1 MTETGQQPAAAT
13 SGNRSVSRAVQVLRA
28 VAGSPVPLNVSEV
41 SREIGLPRATTFR
54 LLLTLEEEGFVDRQG
69 NTYSLGWD
77 LARIARDVDPTI
89 GLANRARPFVASL
102 ADQLGETVTLSLR
115 QGRHDLEIVLQ
126 ESPRT
131 FAVTISDLT
140 GLKWPLHASATGKL
154 LLAQLEPHQVRQVTG
169 DTLERVTARTITDH
183 QTLAREIEQ
192 IRRQGWAEIDE
203 ELEDDIYSVAVP
215 ITNSLGHMVAA
226 LALVVPK
233 HRIADAR
240 TQEQKLNV
248 LLNGAAVLRDRI
260 FSATPEDR

>member
-1 MTETGQQPAAAT
+1 M
-13 SGNRSVSRAVQVLRA
+13 
-28 VAGSPVPLNVSEV
+28 
-41 SREIGLPRATTFR
+41 
-54 LLLTLEEEGFVDRQG
+54 DRQG

-102 ADQLGETVTLSLR
+102 ADQLGETVTMSLR
-115 QGRHDLEIVLQ
+115 QGQHDLEIILQ

-131 FAVTISDLT
+131 FAVTVSDLT
-140 GLKWPLHASATGKL
+140 GLKWPHHASATGKL
-154 LLAQLEPHQVRQVTG
+154 LLAQLEPHQVRQITG
-169 DTLERVTARTITDH
+169 DSLEEMTPRTITDH
-183 QTLAREIEQ
+183 ETLAREIEK
-192 IRRQGWAEIDE
+192 IKRQGWAETDE

-233 HRIADAR
+233 HRITDAR

-248 LLNGAAVLRDRI
+248 LLNGAAVLRDRF
-260 FSATPEDR
+260 FSATPEER